1 MPLARIPECSR
12 KPKRA
17 KKGCQTLSKAIKCYQ
32 KLGIFLPCGSGKKY
46 KQCCGK

>member
-1 MPLARIPECSR
+1 MPSGRIPKCSW

-17 KKGCQTLSKAIKCYQ
+17 KKGCQTPSKARKCNQ
-32 KLGIFLPCGSGKKY
+32 KLGIFLPCGSGRKY

>member
-1 MPLARIPECSR
+1 VLLE
-12 KPKRA
+12 A
-17 KKGCQTLSKAIKCYQ
+17 KKGKKGLSNAIKIPKVHQ